1 MIIKKKGV
9 KTMAK
14 QSPKKRRK
22 TNLKNK
28 KSNHISYELIGILF
42 LFAAVLGISQLG
54 FAGILTA
61 NFFRFFFGEIFTIP
75 LGLFGIY
82 GLYLLI
88 MGNEPRLRK
97 KFIISGILLL
107 LASML
112 YLHATSFQTIA
123 SAGGSVFQVTLV
135 RFLSDTRASTITGTM
150 GGGMI
155 GAILYMTTHF
165 LVAQWGTFVIIG
177 LLVFLGLCILFGMST
192 HDVMQMVRK
201 ALFQLG
207 NHLKKLFTWISN
219 GLVELWRSLKK
230 SSMNRKKQNNQDKGK
245 NHSTAEKSSEVDSMK
260 DQNWLSKAR
269 NKITNGTEEKES
281 GASQH
286 SSGEND
292 IPASVQLTIDSY
304 QSRKDNEKNIS
315 ANESFSDPRLASKK
329 EPDNRKGNADEAEE
343 NESEL
348 EFEIKEETENR
359 DYILPE
365 NDLLNNVKPADQS
378 QEYGIIEK
386 NVKKLEETFKSFG
399 VDAKVRKANLGPAV
413 TKYEIQPAV
422 GVKVSKIVSLADDIA
437 LALAAKDIRIEAP
450 IPGKSFIGIE
460 VPNSDISTV
469 SFRNVMEG
477 QKYTEKLLEVPLG
490 RDISGL
496 VQTADLTKM
505 PHLLIAGATGSGKSV
520 CINGII
526 TSILMKAKPNEVKM
540 MMIDPKKVELNV
552 YNGIPHLL
560 TPVVT
565 NPRKAAQALHKV
577 VAEMERR
584 YELFAG
590 TGMRNIDG
598 YNNMITEY
606 NLEKGEDSP
615 RLPYIVVIV
624 DELADLMMVASSE
637 VEDAITRLAQ
647 MARAAGIHM
656 ILATQRPSVD
666 VITGIIKANVPS
678 RVAFAVSSST
688 DSRTIID
695 GGGAEK
701 LLGRGDM
708 LFRPMGEN
716 KPIRIQGAFISD
728 IEVERVVSFVKEQQE
743 ANYSEEMMKL
753 DNTAPIKEEP
763 EDELFHDAIEFIRN
777 DDTASIS
784 KLQRRFRIGYNRAAR
799 MIDDMEARGIVG
811 PPDGSKPRKVN
822 ITDEIYPQSTEI
834 EDTI

>member
-1 MIIKKKGV
+1 MKKV
-9 KTMAK
+9 AK
-14 QSPKKRRK
+14 QTPKKSRK
-22 TNLKNK
+22 STLKNK
-28 KSNHISYELIGILF
+28 KSNRISHELTGILY

-61 NFFRFFFGEIFTIP
+61 NFFRFFFGEIFIVP

-97 KFIISGILLL
+97 NYIISGILLL
-107 LASML
+107 SASML
-112 YLHATSFQTIA
+112 YLHAASFQTIA

-155 GAILYMTTHF
+155 GAILYMSTYF

-177 LLVFLGLCILFGMST
+177 LLIFLGVCTLLGMNT

-201 ALFQLG
+201 GLFQLG
-207 NHLKKLFTWISN
+207 NFLKRVYGWISN
-219 GLVELWRSLKK
+219 SFSRQWGRFKERFLNKT
-230 SSMNRKKQNNQDKGK
+230 KQTNKGK
-245 NHSTAEKSSEVDSMK
+245 QPSVEKSEEHLVQK
-260 DQNWLSKAR
+260 ENWLSKTKNR
-269 NKITNGTEEKES
+269 ITKDTGTGEAEL
-281 GASQH
+281 SQVTT
-286 SSGEND
+286 GND
-292 IPASVQLTIDSY
+292 IPTSVQLTIDSY
-304 QSRKDNEKNIS
+304 QRQQENEEKSFEKTPLSDPKLSSRQKEGNQKGNDNE
-315 ANESFSDPRLASKK
+315 
-329 EPDNRKGNADEAEE
+329 GEE
-343 NESEL
+343 NESDL

-365 NDLLNNVKPADQS
+365 NHLLNDVKPTDQS

-422 GVKVSKIVSLADDIA
+422 GVKVSRIVSLADDIA
-437 LALAAKDIRIEAP
+437 LALAAKDIRLEAP

-460 VPNSDISTV
+460 VPNSEISTV

-490 RDISGL
+490 RDISGI

-598 YNNMITEY
+598 YNNLITEH
-606 NLEKGEDSP
+606 NLEKGENNP
-615 RLPYIVVIV
+615 RLPFIVVIV
-624 DELADLMMVASSE
+624 DELADLMMVASNE

-728 IEVERVVSFVKEQQE
+728 AEVERIVSFVKDQQE
-743 ANYSEEMMKL
+743 ANYSEEMMQL
-753 DNTAPIKEEP
+753 DSTAPIKEEP

-811 PPDGSKPRKVN
+811 PADGSKPRKVN
-822 ITDEIYPQSTEI
+822 ISDEIYPQSPEL
-834 EDTI
+834 EDAP